1 MVVVAGV
8 VKTVAT
14 AIFVFFVVE
23 TLGRKLSLFISAVSM
38 GIVFYILGAILKTH
52 PPVTGVSPP
61 PSSKAMAAMLYLY
74 VCFYSMGWGAF
85 TFWDTFASSTDH

>member
-8 VKTVAT
+8 VKTVAP

-38 GIVFYILGAILKTH
+38 GIVFYILGAILKT
-52 PPVTGVSPP
+52 
-61 PSSKAMAAMLYLY
+61 
-74 VCFYSMGWGAF
+74 
-85 TFWDTFASSTDH
+85 